1 MRVLLLTLIGSLL
14 IATVTTVGAVAF
26 FNLRASIDVIFE
38 SRFQEI
44 SRGAT
49 ERVQAM
55 LEPALAIL
63 RECDTKARRGLLHVN
78 EPDVLVE
85 QLAERL
91 RYQTALT
98 WLSYGDEQGQFA
110 GARRHDDGRIIINR
124 SWLIPGGGK
133 MREDFIDP
141 DGMREEHREQ
151 TDDGE
156 KAYDP
161 RKRPFYQLASTSND
175 PVWTEPYP
183 WWAEEGFGITCAMAL
198 RMDGKVKGVFT
209 ADFRIDS
216 ISDFLE
222 SLRIGETDQTYV
234 INQRQDDQEEVTI
247 IAGPVTRRLPHGTL
261 DVAIGNLPVP
271 LSDLRPGDPKSIS
284 FSLGDEQYWA
294 AFEAI
299 PLSGGIQ
306 WVTVVVVP
314 QRELLE
320 KVRRN
325 TRWTV
330 AIGIVLLIA
339 ALLLGNVLS
348 QRFIRPLQ
356 QITDD
361 LERIAHFDLSSDELP
376 PTQVREIQIVGET
389 TERMK
394 ASLRSFSRYVPTDLV
409 RQFLSRG
416 TEARLGA
423 RAEVLTI
430 CFIDI
435 EGFSKISEHSSP
447 EELVERLGVYF
458 DAVSNMLTTHGGT
471 IDKFIGD
478 GMLAFFNAPNP
489 LENHPVHACH
499 AALAVQAI
507 LRKLNAFW
515 AQQQKPVFRS
525 RIGLH
530 TGEVFVG
537 NIGTPARF
545 AYTVVGDG
553 VNLADALESL
563 NKVYGTSIL
572 VSEEVHDAG
581 GEQFEWRRIDRVAVK
596 GRAKGGFVFELIG
609 VKGAVEPELIAARD
623 RYESALNDYFNRRF
637 YDAIIGFHEALDQN
651 PKDRAAQ
658 ILLTRCRVLAQSPP
672 PAEWTGTYVH
682 SPG

>member
-1 MRVLLLTLIGSLL
+1 MRVLLLTLIASLL
-14 IATVTTVGAVAF
+14 LATVTTVGAVAF
-26 FNLRASIDVIFE
+26 FNLRTSIEELFE
-38 SRFQEI
+38 SRFKEI

-49 ERVQAM
+49 ERVQAL

-63 RECDTKARRGLLHVN
+63 RECDTKAQRGLWRVDDPNQLG
-78 EPDVLVE
+78 E

-98 WLSYGDEQGQFA
+98 WLSYGDENGNFS
-110 GARRHDDGRIIINR
+110 GARRDEAGRILINQ
-124 SWLIPGGGK
+124 SKVTADGG
-133 MREDFIDP
+133 E
-141 DGMREEHREQ
+141 MREEFIEI
-151 TDDGE
+151 DGTRKFSRSSNDVKE
-156 KAYDP
+156 AAYDP
-161 RKRPFYQLASTSND
+161 RTRPFYKLASASTQ

-183 WWAEEGFGITCAMAL
+183 WWAEEGFGITCALAL
-198 RMDGKVKGVFT
+198 RNNGKLRGVFT
-209 ADFRIDS
+209 ADFKIDR
-216 ISDFLE
+216 ISDFLDE
-222 SLRIGETDQTYV
+222 LRIGTTGQTYV
-234 INQRQDDQEEVTI
+234 IKQEFGEDGAVPI
-247 IAGPVTRRLPHGTL
+247 IAGPRKRNLPHGAL
-261 DVAIGNLPVP
+261 DIAIANLPDGLANLKP
-271 LSDLRPGDPKSIS
+271 GEPRPID
-284 FSLGDEQYWA
+284 FMLGDERYSA

-299 PLSGGIQ
+299 PLGEGIH

-314 QRELLE
+314 QRELLG
-320 KVRRN
+320 KVRQN
-325 TRWTV
+325 TAWT
-330 AIGIVLLIA
+330 IGIGVFSLVV
-339 ALLLGNVLS
+339 ALWLGNVLS

-356 QITDD
+356 QIADD
-361 LERIAHFDLSSDELP
+361 LERIAHFDLASDELP

-389 TERMK
+389 AERMK
-394 ASLRSFSRYVPTDLV
+394 ASLRSFARYVPTDLV

-416 TEARLGA
+416 EEARLSV
-423 RAEVLTI
+423 RPEILTI

-435 EGFSKISEHSSP
+435 EGFSKISERSSA

-458 DAVSNMLTTHGGT
+458 DAVSNILTDHGGT

-478 GMLAFFNAPNP
+478 GMLAFFNAPKP
-489 LENHPVHACH
+489 IPNHPVNACQ

-507 LRKLNAFW
+507 MGKLNAYW
-515 AQQQKPVFRS
+515 SQQDKPIFRT

-530 TGEVFVG
+530 TGKVLVG
-537 NIGTPARF
+537 NIGTPSRF

-572 VSEEVHDAG
+572 VSEEVHEAAVDG
-581 GEQFEWRRIDRVAVK
+581 FEWRRIDRVAVK

-609 VKGAVEPELIAARD
+609 VKGRVAAELLAARD
-623 RYESALNDYFNRRF
+623 RYEMALDAYFQRRF
-637 YDAIIGFHEALDQN
+637 YDAIMAFHEALDLN